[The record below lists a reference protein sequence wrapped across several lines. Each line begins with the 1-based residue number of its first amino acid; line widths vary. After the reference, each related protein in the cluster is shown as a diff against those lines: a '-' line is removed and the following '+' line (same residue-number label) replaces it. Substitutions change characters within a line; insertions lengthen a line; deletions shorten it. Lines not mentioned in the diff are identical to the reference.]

1 MQKKLYL
8 LFTFVIVLCM
18 SVTGFLSHSLI
29 KQSYMNGVE
38 TNLKNS
44 AIFIRDYYLIK
55 KSAND
60 PELRETMEEMASD
73 LSMRITLIAA
83 EGNVI
88 YDSEMDYHL
97 MENHLAREEVRAALS
112 GKIGIT
118 KRYSTTREMDLYYLA
133 LPVEEKQGDHV
144 KVIRLSVPLKEIEQ
158 YNYQLI
164 YNIALAAIVGIVFSM
179 FIGYRL
185 LSSIL
190 LPIKDLKNIA
200 KKVAEGQYNEK
211 VLISNND
218 ELGDLARTFNYMTEE
233 LTKNMKEI
241 NSQNSKMNAI
251 LTSLVSV
258 VIAVDRDMHVMFM
271 NREAEKL
278 FGISEGEAQGRYVL
292 EVFRNSAILDQVK
305 DLLRARDYI
314 KTEIEIF
321 DRMQRTYHVY
331 ANPILDFTT
340 TPENIGVV
348 MVFQDVTEIRKL
360 ENMRKDFVANVSHEL
375 KTPLTSIRGFVETL
389 KNGAVEKPEVRDRF
403 LDIIDVETTRLAQLI
418 TDLLVLSDIE
428 KQTEQTAKD
437 TLSVKQ
443 VAEEIVVLLAGS
455 AKEKNVELILE
466 APETLPLVCGNIN
479 WMKQMFINLIDN
491 GIKYSKEQGL
501 VKVTL
506 SQEGEMVCISIAD
519 NGIGIEEEHIERL
532 FERFYRVD
540 KARSRSVGGTG
551 LGLAIVKHIILS
563 FNGEIQVNS
572 KLHQG
577 TEFIIKIPIQ

>member
-8 LFTFVIVLCM
+8 LFTFVIILCM
-18 SVTGFLSHSLI
+18 TVTGFLSHSLI

-44 AIFIRDYYLIK
+44 AIFIRDYYLVK

-60 PELRETMEEMASD
+60 PELRETMAEMASD
-73 LSMRITLIAA
+73 LNMRITLIAA

-88 YDSEMDYHL
+88 YDSEMDFHL
-97 MENHLAREEVRAALS
+97 MENHSEREEVKAALS

-144 KVIRLSVPLKEIEQ
+144 KVIRLSVPLKEIES

-164 YNIALAAIVGIVFSM
+164 YNIALAALVGIIFSM

-200 KKVAEGQYNEK
+200 RKVAEGQYNEK
-211 VLISNND
+211 VVISNND
-218 ELGDLARTFNYMTEE
+218 ELGDLAKTFNYMTEE

-428 KQTEQTAKD
+428 KQTEQTTKD
-437 TLSVKQ
+437 AISVTQ
-443 VAEEIVVLLAGS
+443 VAEEVVVLLAGS

-466 APETLPLVCGNIN
+466 TSEELPLVYGNVN

-491 GIKYSKEQGL
+491 GIKYSKEQGV

-506 SQEGEMVCISIAD
+506 SQENEMVCISIAD
-519 NGIGIEEEHIERL
+519 NGIGIDEEHIERL

-563 FNGEIQVNS
+563 FNGEIKVNS
-572 KLHQG
+572 ELHHG
-577 TEFIIKIPIQ
+577 TEFIIRIPIR